1 MPINVDVRLT
11 YEDLPLLQAILQA
24 LLEHLWGRRLE
35 TDMRKIQG
43 PGTALK
49 FGGIIWLKKTFI
61 VPEVVIVKMQT
72 Y

>member
-1 MPINVDVRLT
+1 MPISADVRLT

-24 LLEHLWGRRLE
+24 LLEHLWGRRFE
-35 TDMRKIQG
+35 VDMWKIQG

-49 FGGIIWLKKTFI
+49 VGGIIWLKKMFI
-61 VPEVVIVKMQT
+61 VPEVVIDKMQA